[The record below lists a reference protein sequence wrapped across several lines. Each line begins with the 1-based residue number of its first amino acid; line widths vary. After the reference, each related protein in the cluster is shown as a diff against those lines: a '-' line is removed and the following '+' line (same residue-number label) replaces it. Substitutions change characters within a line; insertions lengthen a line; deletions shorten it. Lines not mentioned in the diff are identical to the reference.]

1 MKPEQLEKWKETRQ
15 KGMLRFVLVNG
26 VLAYGL
32 IMFIV
37 MTFVVHRDKLS
48 VNFVWISAM
57 VWSIGGALFGVL
69 MWIINERK
77 FHKINGADA

>member
-26 VLAYGL
+26 VLAYGMF
-32 IMFIV
+32 MFIV

-48 VNFVWISAM
+48 VNFICTSAIA
-57 VWSIGGALFGVL
+57 WSIAGVLFGFF
-69 MWIINERK
+69 MWIIGERK
-77 FHKINGADA
+77 FRKVDGAST

>member
-48 VNFVWISAM
+48 VNFICISAI

-69 MWIINERK
+69 MWIIGERK
-77 FHKINGADA
+77 FRKVDCANR

>member
-48 VNFVWISAM
+48 VNFVWISAI

>member
-1 MKPEQLEKWKETRQ
+1 MKPVQLEKWKQTRQ
-15 KGMLRFVLVNG
+15 KGMLRYVLVNG

-48 VNFVWISAM
+48 VNFVWISAAA
-57 VWSIGGALFGVL
+57 WSIGGALFGVL
-69 MWIINERK
+69 MWMYGERK
-77 FHKINGADA
+77 FRKVNGQGA